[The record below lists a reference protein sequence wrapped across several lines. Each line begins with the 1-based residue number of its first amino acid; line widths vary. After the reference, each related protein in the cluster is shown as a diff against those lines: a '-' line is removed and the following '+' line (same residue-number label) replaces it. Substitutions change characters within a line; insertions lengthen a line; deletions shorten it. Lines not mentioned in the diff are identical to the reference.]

1 MAVEKFPL
9 SNLVNI
15 LEALG
20 VPRSS
25 VYSWAN
31 SGAIAGAEVA
41 EEKEQKYVYI
51 KDKERFKNWLAEKL
65 GLKGVKVIEKVEQG
79 VPFGKF
85 EETIEEI
92 RKLEQEKA
100 ELKAK
105 LLVLEKEKERLQ
117 NLIVERDARE
127 RELAERIKELQKEL
141 GEKEKTVRELER
153 RLKLKELEPI
163 VAELPEG
170 KRTALLKI
178 FEEI

>member
-79 VPFGKF
+79 VPFSKY
-85 EETIEEI
+85 EQLIEEI
-92 RKLEQEKA
+92 RKLEKEVAGREA
-100 ELKAK
+100 EILIAK
-105 LLVLEKEKERLQ
+105 REKE
-117 NLIVERDARE
+117 
-127 RELAERIKELQKEL
+127 ELLKKYEELQKEL
-141 GEKEKTVRELER
+141 EKVKGSLKACEEEVELRERKIRELSR
-153 RLKLKELEPI
+153 KLKLKELEPVI
-163 VAELPEG
+163 GELPED
-170 KRTALLKI
+170 KRKALLKL
-178 FEEI
+178 FEEM